1 MAIDSMDTRRLRHLT
16 RNEWAALDTFVARL
30 REQYG
35 GRVVRVVLF
44 GSKARGDYDAESDLD
59 VLVVLNGGDWR
70 VRDAVALVAFEP
82 MVEYGVVLT
91 PLVIDAADYAWW
103 QEHRAPIYRHISIEG
118 VDLWTKQPVPSF
130 TSV

>member
-1 MAIDSMDTRRLRHLT
+1 MAISPTDLRRLCHLT

-35 GRVVRVVLF
+35 DRVVRVVLF

-59 VLVVLNGGDWR
+59 LLVVLNGGDWR
-70 VRDAVALVAFEP
+70 LRDAVALVAFEP
-82 MVEYGVVLT
+82 MVEVVD
-91 PLVIDAADYAWW
+91 VADYAWW